1 MKKIL
6 IALAISFAIGEGY
19 AQNINYTINST
30 FQPLSME
37 ELMMSARAEA
47 YRQQI
52 AQQRFEEYKDKAY
65 TYLNKGDYQGF
76 LYYSDYA
83 LSTGWYNNKMYYD
96 RGVAFEK
103 FHEYRKAKKEYKKA
117 IKKGYYP
124 AEHAYR
130 QCKINQK
137 NWKKLH

>member
-103 FHEYRKAKKEYKKA
+103 FHEYRKAKKE
-117 IKKGYYP
+117 
-124 AEHAYR
+124 
-130 QCKINQK
+130 
-137 NWKKLH
+137 